1 MIYNSGRQLCQ
12 QDLRPPQYR
21 VEVKTSQKALKID
34 QEIVEGLKKS
44 LSNKMIAKMKREYVE
59 CPVAGHVIP
68 FLMCYNCVSFIRRV
82 QGVVDCEGKEFRI
95 KTP

>member
-1 MIYNSGRQLCQ
+1 MRS
-12 QDLRPPQYR
+12 PQYR

-34 QEIVEGLKKS
+34 QEIIDSLKKS
-44 LSNKMIAKMKREYVE
+44 LSSKMIAKMKKEYVE
-59 CPVAGHVIP
+59 CPVAGQAIS

-82 QGVVDCEGKEFRI
+82 QGVVDCEGREFRI

>member
-1 MIYNSGRQLCQ
+1 MRL
-12 QDLRPPQYR
+12 PQYR

-34 QEIVEGLKKS
+34 QNIVENLKKS
-44 LSNKMIAKMKREYVE
+44 LSSKMIAKMKKEYVE
-59 CPVAGHVIP
+59 CPVAVQAIP

-82 QGVVDCEGKEFRI
+82 RGVVDCEGKEFRI